1 MQFCMENLQ
10 IKRKKTTKFDLPER
24 GFEHQ
29 IFSNF
34 RALDLNLRVTR
45 SNPGNFLKEIG
56 LYLIISY
63 LNIGDK
69 DKRKKGKFVSN
80 AEILNFS

>member
-1 MQFCMENLQ
+1 MAKNKDMQFCMESL
-10 IKRKKTTKFDLPER
+10 KKIDLLER
-24 GFEHQ
+24 GFELQ

-45 SNPGNFLKEIG
+45 SNPDNFLKEIG

-69 DKRKKGKFVSN
+69 DKRKKGKY
-80 AEILNFS
+80 I